1 MVKKIFYF
9 HFCEPDFSKT
19 PVLGVILANFATFF
33 FKMSFLVQNH
43 PENKQNN
50 FFSDT
55 LGPGDDFYSFWD
67 HF

>member
-33 FKMSFLVQNH
+33 FQN
-43 PENKQNN
+43 E
-50 FFSDT
+50 FFCTKS
-55 LGPGDDFYSFWD
+55 PQK
-67 HF
+67 